1 MNKILFLLFTPRY
14 SGAEI
19 VIKNLIKNNKK
30 IESYVLVSEDFTDK
44 IGQNTFSTKY
54 IKKLDRENNS
64 ILKTTIHAIC
74 NMYGLSRVLL
84 KLQKTYQFNVI
95 HVNNIALSIYS
106 LPAALYLKYKY
117 PFLKLLWHTHNINY
131 VEGKWIKILE
141 KLVFRV
147 FDYTIVV
154 SEAVREKINSN
165 SPKVKLIYN
174 GIDTHL
180 FKYNPGIKRK
190 LKQRYALEDNIIIG
204 IFGSISLYKGQVQ
217 LLRAYKEVVKNFDS
231 VHLFI
236 IGSFESEEIKE
247 QIIKFET
254 TLGKNKLTVLDTV
267 KNIYDYYSL
276 TDIIVNNTSSEL
288 SEPLG
293 TTILEGMATENIVV
307 ASKTGGTPEIIDDG
321 IDGFMFKSD
330 SAKELEEKLIYILKN
345 FNDMKFIRSNAR
357 EKIVKKF
364 NVKNMVES
372 FNNIIGV

>member
-19 VIKNLIKNNKK
+19 IIKNLIKNNKK

-64 ILKTTIHAIC
+64 ILKTTIHAIY
-74 NMYGLSRVLL
+74 NIYGLSRLLL

-95 HVNNIALSIYS
+95 HINNIALSLYS

-131 VEGKWIKILE
+131 IEGKWIRILE
-141 KLVFRV
+141 KLVVRV

-154 SEAVREKINSN
+154 SEAVRKKNNSN

-174 GIDTHL
+174 GIDTNL
-180 FKYNPGIKRK
+180 FKYNPGIKRE
-190 LKQRYALEDNIIIG
+190 LKQRYSLEDKIIIG

-217 LLRAYKEVVKNFDS
+217 LLKVYKEVVKNIDS

-236 IGSFESEEIKE
+236 IGGFESEEIKD
-247 QIIKFET
+247 QIIKFKT
-254 TLGKNKLTVLDTV
+254 ILGKNKLTILDTV

-276 TDIIVNNTSSEL
+276 IDILVNNTSSEL

-293 TTILEGMATENIVV
+293 TTILEGMATENIVL

-321 IDGFMFKSD
+321 IDGFVFKSD
-330 SAKELEEKLIYILKN
+330 STKELEEKLIYILKN
-345 FNDMKFIRSNAR
+345 FKDMKFIRSNAR

-364 NVKNMVES
+364 NVKNMVDS
-372 FNNIIGV
+372 FNKIIGI